1 MISKFSIIK
10 NAGVFNDF
18 TWKKGGDCAGLKD
31 FSTMNVLYGRNY
43 SGKTTLSRIVQSFET
58 KALPSHMEN
67 MEFSLECSDGKFLT
81 QNDIDTSD
89 LTVRVYNS
97 DFIAKNIQFSQTPT
111 SESFAVLGQTNIE
124 VQSQIDAI
132 ESELGSS
139 ETDKETGLHLRLK
152 YLTKELSTTKENY
165 EKKFH
170 KLENALIDKART
182 IKSNEI
188 YGKLTKSYNITRLRE
203 DITKIS
209 ELKLSPLNEEEKV
222 RLKAISR
229 EQERAKLSSLYSPL
243 QNLTEI
249 VDECNKLCSRKIGT
263 SKQIAELATNYALA
277 KWVQEG
283 MALHTNKNHCAFCGQ
298 PLPDKRWE
306 ELKACFNHES
316 AGLSSEIK
324 KKKMDLENLVIQI
337 QALYEN
343 PGISHT
349 DFYSDYS
356 ADASVKI
363 LAYKDELKKLIAS
376 LETLIK
382 NLTKREQTINIE
394 CPFDSTG
401 SVFNVNL
408 ESVIGDL
415 NSLIAQ
421 NNSYTDSLASKIN
434 SARQKLLNDEVL
446 EFINLSGY
454 FENKAELET
463 LHTTVDSLSDEL
475 TSLSNE
481 IRNKQETIRGLE
493 RRKQDMTRGVDII
506 NGLLTKAMPNTPLR
520 MDAVQDPFDTTIRFA
535 IKRNEKPA
543 YNLSDGERSL
553 IGLCYFSA
561 SLESVDS
568 INRKLIIWIDDP
580 ISSLDDNNIFAC
592 YAIIADMRAKLKK
605 SNNLK
610 QMFISTHRLNFFKY
624 ISRWGL
630 EQAQKYYIC
639 RKNNSSSIMPLPHFI
654 ETTYF
659 GLPLWFKT
667 IYTCANEELSE
678 DNIGA
683 YSTFGNDARKFFEF
697 ENAFKY
703 PNKDLFHGMLEFWGD
718 ENAIPR
724 MIVVKLDNEFS
735 HVMSTP
741 LEYDIIAQSFEIHDT
756 AIRIIERLK
765 QVDETQF
772 NSLVAAVSASPDI

>member
-1 MISKFSIIK
+1 MISKFSRIK
-10 NAGVFNDF
+10 NAGVFNDY
-18 TWKKGGDCAGLKD
+18 TWKNGGDCAGLKD
-31 FSTMNVLYGRNY
+31 FSSMNVLYGRNY
-43 SGKTTLSRIVQSFET
+43 SGKTTLSRLLQSFEI
-58 KALPSHMEN
+58 KALPNNMEN
-67 MEFSLECSDGKFLT
+67 LEFSFECSDGKVLT
-81 QNDIDTSD
+81 QNDIKSSD
-89 LTVRVYNS
+89 LTVRVYNA
-97 DFIAKNIQFSQTPT
+97 DFIAKNLQFTQNPT
-111 SESFAVLGQTNIE
+111 SESFAVLGQVNIE
-124 VQSQIDAI
+124 AQNQIDAI
-132 ESELGSS
+132 KKELGLS
-139 ETDKETGLHLRLK
+139 EPDKETGLYLK
-152 YLTKELSTTKENY
+152 LKELN
-165 EKKFH
+165 EKLSDTQNEYNKKNT
-170 KLENALIDKART
+170 KLEKSLIDKARA
-182 IKSNEI
+182 IKNNEI
-188 YGKLTKSYNITRLRE
+188 YGVLSKTYNIARIKE
-203 DITKIS
+203 DIKEIS
-209 ELKLSPLNEEEKV
+209 ASGLSPLNEKEKG
-222 RLKAISR
+222 RLRAISR
-229 EQERAKLSSLYSPL
+229 EQERARLISLYSPL
-243 QNLTEI
+243 QNLAEI
-249 VDECNKLCSRKIGT
+249 VDECNQLCSRKIGT

-283 MALHTNKNHCAFCGQ
+283 MVLHSNKNHCAFCGQ

-316 AGLSSEIK
+316 EELLSAIK
-324 KKKMDLENLVIQI
+324 KKKIDLENLIIQI
-337 QALYEN
+337 QSLYDN

-376 LETLIK
+376 LKTLIT
-382 NLTKREQTINIE
+382 NITKREQTINIE
-394 CPFDSTG
+394 CPFNSTDN
-401 SVFNVNL
+401 VFNVNL

-421 NNSYTDSLASKIN
+421 NNSYTDSLVSTIN
-434 SARQKLLNDEVL
+434 SARQKLLNDEIL

-454 FENKAELET
+454 FGNKAELEK
-463 LHTTVDSLSDEL
+463 LHTTVDSLSDKL
-475 TSLSNE
+475 TSLSKE
-481 IRNKQETIRGLE
+481 IRNKQETIRELE
-493 RRKQDMTRGVDII
+493 QGKQDMTRGVDII
-506 NGLLTKAMPNTPLR
+506 NELLTKAMPNTPLR
-520 MDAVQDPFDTTIRFA
+520 MDAVQDPFDTTIQFA

-553 IGLCYFSA
+553 IALCYFSA

-592 YAIIADMRAKLKK
+592 YAIIADMRARLKK
-605 SNNLK
+605 SNSLE

-630 EQAQKYYIC
+630 EQAQKYYIR
-639 RKNNSSSIMPLPHFI
+639 RKNNSSSIIPLPHFI
-654 ETTYF
+654 ETTFF

-683 YSTFGNDARKFFEF
+683 YSAFGNDARKFFEF

-703 PNKDLFHGMLEFWGD
+703 PNKDPFHGMLEFWGD

-741 LEYDIIAQSFEIHDT
+741 LEYDTIAQSLEIHDT

-772 NSLVAAVSASPDI
+772 NSLVAAVNASPDI